1 MADDSGLFRGSL
13 MSSCVPGSCASSLT
27 CWAESHLELESRF
40 RIRSREIRGGG
51 CAPVPCL
58 TSIWQRRLRCW
69 IIFSIAA
76 CPAGGGGSSWWGDA
90 SGQVEIPLPSAFHE
104 GLGTI
109 PLSQTTLPRRA
120 AVPDSNGWRSSVL
133 PPVILKPR
141 NQPMAVRSRWASPW
155 NTLLRLI
162 RAL

>member
-1 MADDSGLFRGSL
+1 MVG
-13 MSSCVPGSCASSLT
+13 
-27 CWAESHLELESRF
+27 
-40 RIRSREIRGGG
+40 
-51 CAPVPCL
+51 
-58 TSIWQRRLRCW
+58 RCQW
-69 IIFSIAA
+69 
-76 CPAGGGGSSWWGDA
+76 AGGDPPAISVSR
-90 SGQVEIPLPSAFHE
+90 
-104 GLGTI
+104 GTWNN